1 MALPTNRGPKTNPT
15 RRRAQV
21 GRAGRR
27 FTAID
32 IDYLV
37 SISRQQVRL
46 MRSWCPEG
54 LSSRSTYLIGSVG
67 ACLEFP
73 HSCLGYSSTSASNP
87 AFRHGS
93 AAPDTKHTLGATI
106 ARYNE
111 RGRYTGHGETALP
124 ERRQEG
130 VCASTRRT
138 MCSSRWR
145 TEPVEWGR
153 PHAPRGRKTDTRGGT
168 RGWRQ
173 GRTARPQQIRWRR
186 GQSESGMHLFLTR
199 AAVAV

>member
-1 MALPTNRGPKTNPT
+1 MPVDGTTHKPWAKNQPNETPSK
-15 RRRAQV
+15 

-37 SISRQQVRL
+37 SISRQQVRR

-54 LSSRSTYLIGSVG
+54 LSSRSPYLIGSVG
-67 ACLEFP
+67 VCLEFP
-73 HSCLGYSSTSASNP
+73 HSCLGYSSTSASHP

-93 AAPDTKHTLGATI
+93 AAPDTKHTLGATTTI
-106 ARYNE
+106 ARYNG

-130 VCASTRRT
+130 VLPREEQCAAAGGEPSR
-138 MCSSRWR
+138 SS
-145 TEPVEWGR
+145 G
-153 PHAPRGRKTDTRGGT
+153 A
-168 RGWRQ
+168 
-173 GRTARPQQIRWRR
+173 GRTHQEGGKPTHAEGLEAGGREGQPGRSRIDGGAGKARA
-186 GQSESGMHLFLTR
+186 ECTCF
-199 AAVAV
+199 